1 MSFVLNVIAKP
12 TIILIG
18 AALLSMLL
26 RRSSASLRHAVWM
39 LALVAAVVVPVAG
52 DLVPRFD
59 LQVLKEPSTTVTFLP
74 IPNVVTTGGERE
86 LKLSTTESFQ
96 RRWLQLQFVWIL
108 GAAILIGRLLKGAMA
123 VRQTAATASLA
134 SDDDWLKLINE
145 LCASFGIEK
154 PVCLLFSE
162 QLVSPMTWGF
172 RQQTILLPRTAAT
185 WSDDRRRLVLA
196 HELAH
201 VKRNDGLL
209 QIFAQ
214 IGCSIYWFNPLLW
227 YAAHR
232 VHIERERACDDRVL
246 TLGTPAVDYADHL
259 IQIVRGL
266 RDRSVAFAA
275 VSMAQPSQLETR
287 LVSILD
293 TRLRRRTLSKIG
305 AVTLCTLAVLLT
317 ASIAAI
323 GVTTAVPLPPVI
335 MAAVKI
341 APPEPE
347 RKAPAPAAKPQRTR
361 IGDGST
367 VPNSA
372 MTPPRVVEFQPPTY
386 TNEALLA
393 HVEGTVTLEA
403 SVKVEGE
410 VQILRVVKGLGY
422 GLDEKAIEA
431 VMGWKFA
438 PATRNGA
445 PVDAVTQVDVDFTFP
460 VWYSQINDDAPP
472 VRVGPGITPPKVIV
486 RVQPQYTDEARAA
499 KYRGKVILQATVHQN
514 GTVSVDKVVQELDYG
529 LTPNA
534 IEAIEQWKFQPGM
547 RDGKAV
553 SVTLNIEINF
563 NLK

>member
-18 AALLSMLL
+18 AALLSILL
-26 RRSSASLRHAVWM
+26 RRSTSSLRHAVWI

-74 IPNVVTTGGERE
+74 VPNVVTAGDEQG
-86 LKLSTTESFQ
+86 LKASTRESFQ
-96 RRWLQLQFVWIL
+96 LGRLPLGFVWIL
-108 GAAILIGRLLKGAMA
+108 GAVILIGRLLKGAMT
-123 VRQTAATASLA
+123 VKQTARNAARI
-134 SDDDWLKLINE
+134 SDDGWHNLTDE

-154 PVCLLFSE
+154 PVHLLFTD
-162 QLVSPMTWGF
+162 QLMSPMTWGF
-172 RQQTILLPRTAAT
+172 RQHTILLPRTAAT
-185 WSDDRRRLVLA
+185 WPDDRRRLVLA

-201 VKRNDGLL
+201 VKRNDVLL
-209 QIFAQ
+209 QILAQ
-214 IGCSIYWFNPLLW
+214 IGCSIYWFNPLVW

-246 TLGTPAVDYADHL
+246 TLGAPAVDYADHL

-266 RDRSVAFAA
+266 RERSIAYAA

-305 AVTLCTLAVLLT
+305 TVTLCTLAGLLT

-347 RKAPAPAAKPQRTR
+347 RKATEPEAKPQQTR

-367 VPNSA
+367 IPNSA

-410 VQILRVVKGLGY
+410 VQVLRVVKGLGY

-431 VMGWKFA
+431 VKGWKFA

-460 VWYSQINDDAPP
+460 AWYSQINDDEPP

-486 RVQPQYTDEARAA
+486 RVQPQYSDEARAA
-499 KYRGKVILQATVHQN
+499 KYRGKVVLQATVHQN
-514 GTVSVDKVVQELDYG
+514 GTVTVDKVVQELEYG